1 MADPALPLQSALLA
15 ALNTALSCSVYDAVP
30 QGAAYPYVTMDYS
43 VSVNDD
49 LLGGYRKDER
59 YYYLTV
65 WSRAYGSAEVYS
77 IMASI
82 DSLNETPL
90 TLSSGDMVSL
100 RVERKRTSREP
111 DNLTFMG
118 QVTLRIITTHSTL

>member
-1 MADPALPLQSALLA
+1 MSDPALPLQAALLA
-15 ALNTALSCSVYDAVP
+15 ALNDVLSCPVYDAVP
-30 QGAAYPYVTMDYS
+30 QGADYPYVTMDYS
-43 VSVNDD
+43 VSTNDD
-49 LLGGYRKDER
+49 LLGGYRKDVR
-59 YYYLTV
+59 YYYLSV
-65 WSRAYGSAEVYS
+65 WSRAYGSEEVYS

-82 DSLNETPL
+82 DALNETPL

-118 QVTLRIITTHSTL
+118 QLTLRVITTH

>member
-1 MADPALPLQSALLA
+1 MADPALPLQAALLSALDNA
-15 ALNTALSCSVYDAVP
+15 VSCPVYDAVP
-30 QGAAYPYVTMDYS
+30 QEASYPYMTMDYS
-43 VSVNDD
+43 VSTNEDF
-49 LLGGYRKDER
+49 LGGER
-59 YYYLTV
+59 RDVRFYYLSI

-77 IMASI
+77 IMAEI
-82 DSLNETPL
+82 DALNETPM

-118 QVTLRIITTHSTL
+118 QVTLRIITTH

>member
-1 MADPALPLQSALLA
+1 MADPTLPLQSALLT
-15 ALNTALSCSVYDAVP
+15 ALNAALSCSVYDAVP
-30 QGAAYPYVTMDYS
+30 QGAAYPYVTIDYS
-43 VSVNDD
+43 VSTNDD
-49 LLGGYRKDER
+49 LLGGYRKDYR
-59 YYYLTV
+59 YYYLSI
-65 WSRAYGSAEVYS
+65 WSRAYGSAEVCS

-82 DSLNETPL
+82 DALNETPL

-118 QVTLRIITTHSTL
+118 QITLRIITTH